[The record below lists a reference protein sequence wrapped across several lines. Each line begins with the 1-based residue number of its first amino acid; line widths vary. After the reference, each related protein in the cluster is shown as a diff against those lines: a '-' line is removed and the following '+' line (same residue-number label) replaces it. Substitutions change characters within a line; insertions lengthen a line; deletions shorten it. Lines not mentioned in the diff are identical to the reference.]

1 MKQAWGLRSLKI
13 PPLLIPFFLLVGFFF
28 LYPVLRV
35 VHLSFLDNDGKL
47 TITNYKTVFTFP
59 YNQGLIGSI
68 KLGFLSALLAIFPG
82 ALIAY
87 FVQMRGSEKLK
98 RVLAALNGVIA
109 NTGGI
114 PLAFMFTAAI
124 GRGGIITKF
133 LKHFGID
140 IYSGSFSLGTFT
152 GILIVYLYF
161 QIPLMVIVFSP
172 AIGIIREELRD
183 AAATLGANQR
193 QFWSR
198 VGIPLLVPSFL
209 ASFLLLFASG
219 FSAYATANALTVG
232 NVLLTPLQIAG
243 LLNGNVSAS
252 QLNLGKALAAMMI
265 LVAAIAVIPYLVIQK
280 RVARWKT

>member
-1 MKQAWGLRSLKI
+1 MLFRSRI

-47 TITNYKTVFTFP
+47 TIANYKTVFTFP

-124 GRGGIITKF
+124 GRGGIITKI
-133 LKHFGID
+133 LKHFGFD
-140 IYSGSFSLGTFT
+140 IYSGNFSLGTFT

>member
-1 MKQAWGLRSLKI
+1 
-13 PPLLIPFFLLVGFFF
+13 
-28 LYPVLRV
+28 
-35 VHLSFLDNDGKL
+35 
-47 TITNYKTVFTFP
+47 
-59 YNQGLIGSI
+59 
-68 KLGFLSALLAIFPG
+68 
-82 ALIAY
+82 
-87 FVQMRGSEKLK
+87 
-98 RVLAALNGVIA
+98 
-109 NTGGI
+109 
-114 PLAFMFTAAI
+114 
-124 GRGGIITKF
+124 
-133 LKHFGID
+133 
-140 IYSGSFSLGTFT
+140 
-152 GILIVYLYF
+152 
-161 QIPLMVIVFSP
+161 MVIVFSP